1 MFDLRKLDFT
11 LYLYSN
17 FYQKKKLNAY
27 MKMMIIFQEEL
38 LQRISRKLEVLR
50 SEDEAL
56 KDEMNMNEELGRHVS
71 SLVSTENSNS
81 IIFYR

>member
-1 MFDLRKLDFT
+1 M
-11 LYLYSN
+11 
-17 FYQKKKLNAY
+17 
-27 MKMMIIFQEEL
+27 FQEEL

-81 IIFYR
+81 FIFLSLRTKIFSLNRIECL

>member
-1 MFDLRKLDFT
+1 MKFIT
-11 LYLYSN
+11 YL
-17 FYQKKKLNAY
+17 
-27 MKMMIIFQEEL
+27 KMMIIFQEEL

-71 SLVSTENSNS
+71 SLVSTEHSNC
-81 IIFYR
+81 II

>member
-1 MFDLRKLDFT
+1 MKFIT
-11 LYLYSN
+11 YL
-17 FYQKKKLNAY
+17 
-27 MKMMIIFQEEL
+27 KMMIIFQEEL

-71 SLVSTENSNS
+71 SLVITEKLKLNHLF
-81 IIFYR
+81 IA